1 MSANYTFNHNLNF
14 KYVVV
19 QAYDTNDVQIIPSEV
34 KAVDKDNTFV
44 RFADNQN
51 GVISHTKIMPY
62 IDNSNIRTFS
72 KDVNTMDLIWHMDDE
87 DRNIEV
93 LEGKGWKFQRDD
105 ELPLEL
111 TEGIRIFIPRHQ
123 VHRVIK
129 GDN

>member
-1 MSANYTFNHNLNF
+1 
-14 KYVVV
+14 
-19 QAYDTNDVQIIPSEV
+19 
-34 KAVDKDNTFV
+34 
-44 RFADNQN
+44 
-51 GVISHTKIMPY
+51 MPY
-62 IDNSNIRTFS
+62 TDNSNIRTFS
-72 KDVNTMDLIWHMDDE
+72 KDVNAMDLIWHMDDE

-129 GDN
+129 GETDLKIHIN

>member
-1 MSANYTFNHNLNF
+1 
-14 KYVVV
+14 
-19 QAYDTNDVQIIPSEV
+19 
-34 KAVDKDNTFV
+34 
-44 RFADNQN
+44 
-51 GVISHTKIMPY
+51 MPY
-62 IDNSNIRTFS
+62 TDNSNIRTFS
-72 KDVNTMDLIWHMDDE
+72 KDVNVMDLIWHMDDE

-129 GDN
+129 GTTDLKIKIN

>member
-1 MSANYTFNHNLNF
+1 
-14 KYVVV
+14 
-19 QAYDTNDVQIIPSEV
+19 
-34 KAVDKDNTFV
+34 
-44 RFADNQN
+44 
-51 GVISHTKIMPY
+51 MPY
-62 IDNSNIRTFS
+62 TDNSNIRTFS

-129 GDN
+129 GETDLKIKF

>member
-1 MSANYTFNHNLNF
+1 
-14 KYVVV
+14 
-19 QAYDTNDVQIIPSEV
+19 
-34 KAVDKDNTFV
+34 
-44 RFADNQN
+44 
-51 GVISHTKIMPY
+51 MPY
-62 IDNSNIRTFS
+62 TDNSNIRTFS

-129 GDN
+129 GETDLKIRIN

>member
-1 MSANYTFNHNLNF
+1 
-14 KYVVV
+14 
-19 QAYDTNDVQIIPSEV
+19 
-34 KAVDKDNTFV
+34 
-44 RFADNQN
+44 
-51 GVISHTKIMPY
+51 MPY
-62 IDNSNIRTFS
+62 TDNSNIRTFS

-129 GDN
+129 GETDLKIQIN

>member
-1 MSANYTFNHNLNF
+1 
-14 KYVVV
+14 
-19 QAYDTNDVQIIPSEV
+19 
-34 KAVDKDNTFV
+34 
-44 RFADNQN
+44 
-51 GVISHTKIMPY
+51 MPY
-62 IDNSNIRTFS
+62 TDNSNIRTFS

-129 GDN
+129 GTTDLKIKIKIK

>member
-1 MSANYTFNHNLNF
+1 
-14 KYVVV
+14 
-19 QAYDTNDVQIIPSEV
+19 
-34 KAVDKDNTFV
+34 
-44 RFADNQN
+44 
-51 GVISHTKIMPY
+51 MPY
-62 IDNSNIRTFS
+62 TDNSNIRTFS

-93 LEGKGWKFQRDD
+93 LEGEGWKFQRDD

-129 GDN
+129 GETDLKIQIN